1 MHTRGLVSPILAAL
15 MLASG
20 GVVGAA
26 PIVDSESNTGI
37 QQHRVWAVRDRAP
50 QRADNLSVPESVLLQ
65 LYRHS
70 TTLNQVGPVDSIVE
84 SASFQALASPTAAL
98 VEPAPRTTISEPAP
112 FALLVAALGG
122 LFLRRRR

>member
-50 QRADNLSVPESVLLQ
+50 QRADNLSVPESVLFQ

-84 SASFQALASPTAAL
+84 SASFKLWRRPL
-98 VEPAPRTTISEPAP
+98 RHWLNPRPE
-112 FALLVAALGG
+112 
-122 LFLRRRR
+122 RQ